1 MVKRAIL
8 TMVAFFIRF
17 VLRDLEITS
26 AALNDWLLWFYASWC
41 VCVCCFAASVSSR
54 GGMLIVLLVLPNC

>member
-41 VCVCCFAASVSSR
+41 VCVCV
-54 GGMLIVLLVLPNC
+54 VLLQVFQAGEEC

>member
-1 MVKRAIL
+1 
-8 TMVAFFIRF
+8 MVAFFIRF

-41 VCVCCFAASVSSR
+41 VCVCV
-54 GGMLIVLLVLPNC
+54 VLLQVFQAGEEC